1 MGIFDKLFR
10 KTEVNK
16 CEICGEII
24 HSDFLTCSS
33 CKKTSVTKPVLNNL
47 VTILTLKNEKWKT

>member
-47 VTILTLKNEKWKT
+47 VTILTLKNEK